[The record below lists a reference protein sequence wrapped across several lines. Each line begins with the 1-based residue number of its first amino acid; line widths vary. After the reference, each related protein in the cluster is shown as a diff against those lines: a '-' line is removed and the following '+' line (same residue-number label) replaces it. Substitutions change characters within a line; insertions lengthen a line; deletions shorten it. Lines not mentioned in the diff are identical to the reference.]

1 MNKKIHRLLY
11 RSFEYRLSEKEQT
24 ILGEALERSPELR
37 LEKERIR
44 RQREM
49 LSQGAALSF
58 GPGFAD
64 RVMGRLDGAEIG
76 ANGWELFY
84 ATLISLFRRFAI
96 AGAVTLLVLL
106 FYNLSLGD
114 KLSSEEIFFAS
125 DAAHEELRQ
134 LPLF

>member
-1 MNKKIHRLLY
+1 MNKKMHRFLY
-11 RSFEYRLSEKEQT
+11 RSFEDRLSEKEQT
-24 ILGEALERSPELR
+24 ILGEALERSLELR
-37 LEKERIR
+37 LEKERVQQ
-44 RQREM
+44 QREM
-49 LSQGAALSF
+49 LSQGAAHSF
-58 GPGFAD
+58 GPDFAD
-64 RVMGRLDGAEIG
+64 RVMGRLDGADIG

-84 ATLISLFRRFAI
+84 ATLVSLFRRFAI

>member
-11 RSFEYRLSEKEQT
+11 RSFEDRLSEKEQT

-64 RVMGRLDGAEIG
+64 RVMGRLNGADIG

-96 AGAVTLLVLL
+96 AGAVALLVLL
-106 FYNLSLGD
+106 FYNLRLGD

>member
-11 RSFEYRLSEKEQT
+11 RSFEDRLSEKEQT
-24 ILGEALERSPELR
+24 ILGETLERSPELR

-64 RVMGRLDGAEIG
+64 RVMGRMDGADIG

-114 KLSSEEIFFAS
+114 KLSSEELFFAS

>member
-1 MNKKIHRLLY
+1 MYRLLY
-11 RSFEYRLSEKEQT
+11 RSFESRLSEKEQT

-64 RVMGRLDGAEIG
+64 RVMGRLNGADIG